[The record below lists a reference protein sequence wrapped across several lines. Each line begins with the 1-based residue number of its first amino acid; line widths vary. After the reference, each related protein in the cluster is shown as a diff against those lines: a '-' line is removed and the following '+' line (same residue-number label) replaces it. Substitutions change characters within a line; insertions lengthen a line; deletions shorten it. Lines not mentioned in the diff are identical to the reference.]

1 MSTPSSSPSPSDSSV
16 ASAAP
21 SEPPVTIDCHP
32 PMPPLNQHYTEN
44 LMTTDILTLSSVL
57 RTPSPPNSAE
67 SFYIASGNDKAV
79 LFAMAIG
86 MDDVKGDTLADLD
99 KDDVFINYKG
109 KNKRTF
115 TPSQVVMAEQRKR
128 RKALSGDT
136 KKVGM
141 STSKAVLK
149 MWLNDNPVTNATD
162 LKFVRGEVMN
172 FKTNLENFTSQR
184 AKSKDLANSEG
195 AGNWSG
201 MAPFLRMIHATLE
214 DDQSRLQYQKS
225 FDIST
230 REQVDGRHNA
240 ATKKVDVWER
250 VAELWN
256 NSDFK
261 PKSQIYGHLHNDFA
275 APIDISFE
283 AVSGMG
289 ALSPKKAKVKFTGL
303 VAKLNTVKAKW
314 EASGQGIGGRLEGQ
328 SDESENGTNVIDD
341 ENEFGSGA
349 LAKAD
354 FLNGKTPVVLYLWE
368 FGEKLNVLSAVLQR
382 ISGSCGL
389 DGEKGPS
396 LLNQKADKK
405 RGKLEDEE
413 KAERSQERKLLQQ
426 MGRAI
431 TATTDALFVFNSEEM
446 KKRICELKERIFD
459 AEDKRDDMVDAGVH
473 GDRIA
478 RQDKR
483 IKTLSAVLEGQQH
496 ALARYHVSTASDTMG
511 ATSSGGD
518 EDE

>member
-1 MSTPSSSPSPSDSSV
+1 MSTPSSSPSASDSSV

-21 SEPPVTIDCHP
+21 SESPVTIDCHP
-32 PMPPLNQHYTEN
+32 PVPPLNPYYTEN
-44 LMTTDILTLSSVL
+44 LMTTDILTLSSVV

-67 SFYIASGNDKAV
+67 PFYIASGNDKAV

-86 MDDVKGDTLADLD
+86 MDDANGDTLVDLD
-99 KDDVFINYKG
+99 KDDVFKNYKG

-115 TPSQVVMAEQRKR
+115 TPSQVVMAEERKR
-128 RKALSGDT
+128 RKALAGDT

-141 STSKAVLK
+141 STPKPVLK
-149 MWLNDNPVTNATD
+149 MWLNDNPITNASD
-162 LKFVRGEVMN
+162 LQFVRGEVMN
-172 FKTNLENFTSQR
+172 FKTNLENFTLQR
-184 AKSKDLANSEG
+184 AKSKDLSDSEG

-214 DDQSRLQYQKS
+214 DDQSRLEYQKS

-256 NSDFK
+256 NSDYK
-261 PKSQIYGHLHNDFA
+261 PNSQIYGYLHNDFA

-354 FLNGKTPVVLYLWE
+354 FLNGKTP
-368 FGEKLNVLSAVLQR
+368 S
-382 ISGSCGL
+382 
-389 DGEKGPS
+389 
-396 LLNQKADKK
+396 
-405 RGKLEDEE
+405 
-413 KAERSQERKLLQQ
+413 
-426 MGRAI
+426 
-431 TATTDALFVFNSEEM
+431 
-446 KKRICELKERIFD
+446 
-459 AEDKRDDMVDAGVH
+459 
-473 GDRIA
+473 
-478 RQDKR
+478 
-483 IKTLSAVLEGQQH
+483 
-496 ALARYHVSTASDTMG
+496 
-511 ATSSGGD
+511 
-518 EDE
+518 